1 MFIKILLILANFRN
15 KFANFVSKKSTIQ
28 MAAANKHNVSK
39 RTIELIIY
47 LASKLKSK
55 PTYGKVLLEKSLY
68 FCDSMSFLK
77 FGKPITDFKY
87 IKQEFGPTPEPG
99 KYLAVRDKLVT
110 AGTLTVLKEQ
120 YYKTFQDKFIA
131 NRTADIDV
139 FDKNEIVLID
149 EVIDWCGDQN
159 ATDISNYT
167 HDSLAWQLAGNY
179 EELPFFT
186 FLLTSKT
193 PTDKDRQ
200 ESLKAIEK
208 YLSKS

>member
-1 MFIKILLILANFRN
+1 MGLGNN
-15 KFANFVSKKSTIQ
+15 
-28 MAAANKHNVSK
+28 HNVSK
-39 RTIELIIY
+39 RTIELIVY

-68 FCDSMSFLK
+68 FCDNMSYLK

-99 KYLAVRDKLVT
+99 KYLAVRDKLVSSG
-110 AGTLTVLKEQ
+110 ALTVVKEQ
-120 YYKTFQDKFIA
+120 YYQTFQNKFIPT
-131 NRTADIDV
+131 RSADMNV

-149 EVIDWCGDQN
+149 EVIDWFGEQN

-167 HDSLAWQLAGNY
+167 HDSLAWKLADNY

-186 FLLTSKT
+186 FLLTSKP
-193 PTDKDRQ
+193 PTDKDRK

-208 YLSKS
+208 YLSTD